1 MPSIPRAR
9 HCRAVPLAA
18 ALTCALLAG
27 CGTTGPTATP
37 LISPTASLAPA
48 ATTPPSASLESAR
61 PAAEVYAEIRTAV
74 EAIRGLSPT
83 AAVEPVLIDE
93 AQLRTNLAAE
103 FDAAL
108 TPRQLA
114 NSQDMLI
121 ALGLL
126 PAGSSLRKLTLDFQT
141 GQVAG
146 YYSPDKDQLFVVQRG
161 EGVGAVAES
170 TYAHEFTH
178 QLQDQHADLEAL
190 GTAVVDQSDR
200 SLARLALVEGD
211 ATSVQSTWMTAN
223 LDAKEMGEIL
233 AASLDPAALEALQN
247 APAYLRDTA
256 IFPYQ
261 DGFAFVSGLL
271 AKGQY
276 AAVDAAFAD
285 PPDSTEQILHAEK
298 YATREDPVAVAIPGD
313 LAARLGSGWA
323 VAAQDTLGE
332 LILRVWLTNAGV
344 APGSARP
351 AAAGWGGDR
360 AALLRGPS
368 GATCVGLATVWDSA
382 ADATE
387 FVAAVGSIKVAAER
401 PGAIVQH
408 ATRPTAVYLGF
419 GACAAEVGE
428 ALAR

>member
-1 MPSIPRAR
+1 MAPTRR
-9 HCRAVPLAA
+9 VLAMLTA
-18 ALTCALLAG
+18 ALIAG
-27 CGTTGPTATP
+27 CGTSGPT
-37 LISPTASLAPA
+37 SDPTAGPTTSSPA
-48 ATTPPSASLESAR
+48 ATAVPSPSLESAR
-61 PAAEVYAEIRTAV
+61 PAVEIYAEIRTAV

-103 FDAAL
+103 FDAAQ
-108 TPRQLA
+108 TPQQLA
-114 NSQDMLI
+114 DTEAMLE

-126 PAGSSLRKLTLDFQT
+126 PKGASLRQLTLDFQA

-146 YYSPDKDQLFVVQRG
+146 YYSPEKDQLFVVQRT

-178 QLQDQHADLEAL
+178 QLQDQHVDLEAL
-190 GTAVVDQSDR
+190 GTAVADQSDR

-211 ATSVQSTWMTAN
+211 ATSVQATWMTAN
-223 LDAKEMGEIL
+223 LNAKEMGEIL
-233 AASLDPAALEALQN
+233 AASLDPAAVAALQN
-247 APAYLRDTA
+247 APAFLRDTS

-261 DGFAFVSGLL
+261 EGFAFVSGLL

-285 PPDSTEQILHAEK
+285 PPDSTEQILHPEK
-298 YATREDPVAVAIPGD
+298 YATREDPIKVAIRGD
-313 LAARLGSGWA
+313 LAKAVGPGWSLA
-323 VAAQDTLGE
+323 TQDTLGE
-332 LILRVWLTNAGV
+332 LLLRIWLAEGGV
-344 APGSARP
+344 PPGTARA

-360 AALLRGPS
+360 AVLLRGPG

-382 ADATE
+382 AEATE
-387 FVAAVGSIKVAAER
+387 FLAAVHSITVSAAG
-401 PGAIVQH
+401 PGAIVQLG
-408 ATRPTAVYLGF
+408 TRPTAVYLGF
-419 GACAAEVGE
+419 GPCDSAVAE